1 MNKAVFLD
9 RDGIINVD
17 KSYLYKIEEFEFCE
31 GIIEVLK
38 YLENLG
44 YLLIVVT
51 NQSGIGRGY
60 YTQDDFNL
68 LTSWM
73 LDKLKEDG
81 IEIQK
86 VFYCPHVPD
95 ENCKCRKPKPFMID
109 SAIEEFN
116 IEPLESWM
124 VGDKRSDIQT
134 AINANVPNTI
144 FVNNSTCSDAKYSIK
159 SILDIMSIIKN

>member
-1 MNKAVFLD
+1 
-9 RDGIINVD
+9 
-17 KSYLYKIEEFEFCE
+17 
-31 GIIEVLK
+31 
-38 YLENLG
+38 
-44 YLLIVVT
+44 
-51 NQSGIGRGY
+51 
-60 YTQDDFNL
+60 
-68 LTSWM
+68 
-73 LDKLKEDG
+73 
-81 IEIQK
+81 
-86 VFYCPHVPD
+86 
-95 ENCKCRKPKPFMID
+95 MID